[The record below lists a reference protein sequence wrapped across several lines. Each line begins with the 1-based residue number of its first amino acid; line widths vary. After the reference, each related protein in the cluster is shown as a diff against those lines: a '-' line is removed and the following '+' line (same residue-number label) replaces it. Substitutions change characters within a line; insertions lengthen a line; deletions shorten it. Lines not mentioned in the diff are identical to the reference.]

1 MKGEEKFK
9 TKCVHAGELVDKQY
23 GGATSPIFMS
33 TSYKFTD
40 VEFNQYPRYFNTPNQ
55 IGLAKKIAS
64 LEGAEAGLIFS
75 SGMSAISNALLSHLK
90 YGDHVIFQNDL
101 YGGTRNFI
109 KKEFPKYGI
118 EFSFTNG
125 ILVTDFENE
134 INILKIKIYGRSKI
148 FFGVFY

>member
-9 TKCVHAGELVDKQY
+9 TKCVHAGELVDKQF

-75 SGMSAISNALLSHLK
+75 SGMSAISNALLSHLE

-109 KKEFPKYGI
+109 KKNFQSME
-118 EFSFTNG
+118 
-125 ILVTDFENE
+125 
-134 INILKIKIYGRSKI
+134 
-148 FFGVFY
+148 